1 MGLFSRKK
9 NKDNAINN
17 KVSLSSR
24 RLGTIVDPYDLF
36 KEYLDKVYYEIKD
49 LPFPISQEMIKVETG
64 LLLYNVADCLAK
76 QNRINHVIFTKKI
89 YENFVEKQTQLSIFQ
104 VANRT
109 TTYLS
114 VFVEPRKAKGI
125 WLMSSEKKQNPLL
138 SCWYVFGDVLTNPHC
153 IENVDSY
160 FSSWSINLYE
170 FPEQLQ
176 ISRGLI
182 DALNSYSDYLEK
194 ICDIID
200 LQR

>member
-9 NKDNAINN
+9 NKDNTINN

-24 RLGTIVDPYDLF
+24 RAGTIVDPYDLF
-36 KEYLDKVYYEIKD
+36 KEYLDKVYNEIKD
-49 LPFPISQEMIKVETG
+49 LPFPISQEMIRVETG

-76 QNRINHVIFTKKI
+76 QERINHATFTGKI
-89 YENFVEKQTQLSIFQ
+89 YEGFVKEQTQLSIFQ
-104 VANRT
+104 VVNRT

-125 WLMSSEKKQNPLL
+125 WLMSSDKKQNPFI
-138 SCWYVFGDVLTNPHC
+138 SCWYAFGDILTNPHC
-153 IENVDSY
+153 VEDLDTY

-176 ISRGLI
+176 INSGLLE
-182 DALNSYSDYLEK
+182 ALNSYSDYLEK

-200 LQR
+200 LQK